1 MKVTR
6 EKAAENR
13 AALVREA
20 GRLFRERGIDGVGVA
35 EVSKAAGLTH
45 GALYAQFPSKDA
57 LAAEALGAGLETSGA
72 RLAKIVERPDAS
84 LADLLDHYISRRH
97 RDDLAFGCPLAAS
110 ASEIAR
116 QDRSVSARFVEG
128 LERMTAAVEATL
140 ADVPPET
147 RHQRALTI
155 VAAEIGAI
163 AVARAAAKSD
173 LGLSNEILSAARITL
188 EQLGKEPRQ
197 GSVRKTR
204 TRRRTS
210 L

>member
-13 AALVREA
+13 AALVRGA

-72 RLAKIVERPDAS
+72 RLAKIVERADAS
-84 LADLLDHYISRRH
+84 LGDLLDYYVSRRH

-116 QDRSVSARFVEG
+116 QDRSVSARFVDG
-128 LERMTAAVEATL
+128 FERMTAAVEATL
-140 ADVPPET
+140 VDLSPET

-173 LGLSNEILSAARITL
+173 LGLSNEILAAARTTL
-188 EQLGKEPRQ
+188 AQLGEPR
-197 GSVRKTR
+197 G
-204 TRRRTS
+204 RRRKRTVS
-210 L
+210 R

>member
-45 GALYAQFPSKDA
+45 GALYAQFSSKEA
-57 LAAEALGAGLETSGA
+57 LAAEALAAGLETSGA

-84 LADLLDHYISRRH
+84 LGDLLDYYVSRRH

-128 LERMTAAVEATL
+128 FERMTAAVEATL
-140 ADVPPET
+140 VDLPPET

-163 AVARAAAKSD
+163 AVARASAKSD
-173 LGLSNEILSAARITL
+173 LGLSNEILAAARTTL
-188 EQLGKEPRQ
+188 EQLGEEPPRA
-197 GSVRKTR
+197 
-204 TRRRTS
+204 RRRRRRVGR
-210 L
+210 